1 MYKTR
6 LTSYR
11 QLAMRGNKYKGKYK
25 GKYNFKH
32 QEQQGDYYEVNI
44 KAGSKT

>member
-1 MYKTR
+1 MYMTR

-11 QLAMRGNKYKGKYK
+11 LLAMRGDKYK

-32 QEQQGDYYEVNI
+32 QEQGDHYEVSS